1 MATFECPHLGTF
13 VCTHIGTFFTH
24 THLSIECSLCRFCQ
38 RARQSPVIFSQLP
51 VMVKKSQPLDFCPHL
66 FSLKF
71 TVLVWL
77 FAHLVLQLFA
87 IWSKKKLQA
96 SLHLAYPSHP
106 SHPDWYRYPQHICI
120 RNCIFLRFILYLY
133 KYKFN
138 CNCVFPN

>member
-13 VCTHIGTFFTH
+13 VCTHKGTFFTH

-38 RARQSPVIFSQLP
+38 RAGQSPVIFSQLP
-51 VMVKKSQPLDFCPHL
+51 VMVKKSQPLDFCPHNL

-87 IWSKKKLQA
+87 IWSKKNDRPP
-96 SLHLAYPSHP
+96 STYPF
-106 SHPDWYRYPQHICI
+106 HPDWYRYPQHIC
-120 RNCIFLRFILYLY
+120 NCIFPPFILYF
-133 KYKFN
+133 YKFN
-138 CNCVFPN
+138 CNCVFIN

>member
-38 RARQSPVIFSQLP
+38 RAGQSPLIFSQLP
-51 VMVKKSQPLDFCPHL
+51 VMVKKSQPLDFCPNDL

-87 IWSKKKLQA
+87 IWSKKITGL
-96 SLHLAYPSHP
+96 PP
-106 SHPDWYRYPQHICI
+106 PI
-120 RNCIFLRFILYLY
+120 RFIRIDIDLRNIYVIVFFLRFILYLY
-133 KYKFN
+133 FHKSARAILLLIII
-138 CNCVFPN
+138 